1 MLGGTGTGTGTG
13 TGSGLRDCRYQAGGI
28 STASTT

>member
-13 TGSGLRDCRYQAGGI
+13 TGSGLMDCGYQAGGI